1 MKVDRPPV
9 NTGIRPPAD
18 HVAIE
23 PDGQEPALRKALPR
37 QAESSL
43 KMHSRARHSTSP
55 RLPRAREV
63 AIEAAAARPSCL
75 YALELAPAT
84 DNYRNPGKSHSE
96 QQWRRREERACLLHS
111 PSPGWPTKP
120 SAPTDTSR
128 RSISNSF
135 TRWRCPRRGLPSTI
149 LSKAI
154 LKVAIPAGAQDADLR
169 DEAHTKEGEEGQG
182 YGREGGCTTG
192 QPCYYRCR

>member
-1 MKVDRPPV
+1 MPKSEL
-9 NTGIRPPAD
+9 
-18 HVAIE
+18 VAK
-23 PDGQEPALRKALPR
+23 P
-37 QAESSL
+37 
-43 KMHSRARHSTSP
+43 SRAMLPGALKLQARAGHSPSP
-55 RLPRAREV
+55 RPSTAREV

-84 DNYRNPGKSHSE
+84 NNCRNPGKSHPE
-96 QQWRRREERACLLHS
+96 QQWRQREERACLLHS

-128 RSISNSF
+128 RSSTNSF
-135 TRWRCPRRGLPSTI
+135 TRWWCPRRGLPSAI

-192 QPCYYRCR
+192 QPCCSRCR